1 MALMDYFRRSKKTN
15 SATLAKERLKIVL
28 THERGAG
35 DSAYEPDY
43 LPALRQELLEVIS
56 KHAGIDLNE
65 LSVKLERKPD
75 KEVLEVNVIL
85 PRQRS

>member
-1 MALMDYFRRSKKTN
+1 MDYFRRRKKTN

-28 THERGAG
+28 THERSDNA
-35 DSAYEPDY
+35 SYEPDY

-56 KHAGIDLNE
+56 KHAGIDLNQ
-65 LSVKLERKPD
+65 LSVKLDRKPD

-85 PRQRS
+85 PRR

>member
-1 MALMDYFRRSKKTN
+1 VALMDYFRRSTKTN

-28 THERGAG
+28 THERG
-35 DSAYEPDY
+35 DNNNEPDY

-56 KHAGIDLNE
+56 KHAGIDLNQ
-65 LSVKLERKPD
+65 LSVKLDRRPD

-85 PRQRS
+85 PRH

>member
-1 MALMDYFRRSKKTN
+1 MALMDYFRRSTKIN

-28 THERGAG
+28 THERGD
-35 DSAYEPDY
+35 DSNREPEY

-65 LSVKLERKPD
+65 LSVKLDRRPD

-85 PRQRS
+85 PRH